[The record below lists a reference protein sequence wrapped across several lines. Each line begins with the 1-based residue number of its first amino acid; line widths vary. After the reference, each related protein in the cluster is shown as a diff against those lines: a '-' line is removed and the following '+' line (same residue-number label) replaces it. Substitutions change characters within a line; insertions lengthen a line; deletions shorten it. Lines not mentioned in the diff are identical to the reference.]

1 MFAETPGHHHA
12 MKRSAKSK
20 YLTGTCPNPECTANL
35 LFPTSEASVE
45 CPQCGQRNDRESFVD
60 VREYVDPVGTSL
72 NAWRTLTSLLYS
84 QRRVLTQTR
93 AVKKAYEMQ
102 KINGVSGYECK
113 LLSPL
118 LTKNGMD
125 KAGVAVPLTQL
136 NQKDVFDCAALC
148 DRLDIFPFPVSI

>member
-1 MFAETPGHHHA
+1 
-12 MKRSAKSK
+12 MKRSAERK
-20 YLTGTCPNPECTANL
+20 YLTATCPNTDCKAVL

-45 CPQCGQRNDRESFVD
+45 CPQCGERNDREAFIGAE
-60 VREYVDPVGTSL
+60 EYSNPLRSSR
-72 NAWRTLTSLLYS
+72 NAWKALASLLYS
-84 QRRVLTQTR
+84 PRRALTQSVASR
-93 AVKKAYEMQ
+93 KAYEMQ

-125 KAGVAVPLTQL
+125 KSGAAVPLTRL

-148 DRLDIFPFPVSI
+148 DR